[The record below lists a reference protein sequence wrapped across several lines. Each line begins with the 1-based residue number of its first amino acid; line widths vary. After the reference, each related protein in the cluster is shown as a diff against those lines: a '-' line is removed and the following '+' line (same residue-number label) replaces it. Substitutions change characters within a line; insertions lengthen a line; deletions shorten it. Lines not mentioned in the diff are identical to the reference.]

1 MNRLQQ
7 QEPNQL
13 IHQWQNE
20 LSQRGYIDN
29 EGGILN
35 LFQKMDLQKEED
47 RLIASQLL
55 TMVAL
60 SISKKVDRIL
70 LSTHG
75 WKRLSN

>member
-13 IHQWQNE
+13 IQQWQNE
-20 LSQRGYIDN
+20 LSQHGYIEN
-29 EGGILN
+29 EGGVLN

-60 SISKKVDRIL
+60 SHLKK
-70 LSTHG
+70 G
-75 WKRLSN
+75 